1 MSGFSCGT
9 LLKELCVIQLLCVQE
24 LYSLLWLV
32 FLHSLV
38 YLMLSAACCQNR
50 IYVSFDDEWQMKA
63 VGWEEN

>member
-1 MSGFSCGT
+1 MWNIVEGT
-9 LLKELCVIQLLCVQE
+9 MCDSTAVCARAIFIAV
-24 LYSLLWLV
+24 V
-32 FLHSLV
+32 GFLHSLV